1 MNQTEKVNSFSM
13 STLVVASSGV
23 SLWGILGAFLF
34 HTSGNATLLS
44 MTIGFILSFI
54 IVYIYLKFFNMEP
67 GLSIAGKV
75 KSVYGKLGMVANI
88 LFIVLI
94 LVVYVFYT
102 YRLTAFLSSQYM
114 VGTVKIYFHIIILA
128 ITFCIAKN
136 GVGTLVRVSTIS
148 MFICFFILAVN
159 VFALYPSIDINNF
172 LPLFDASF
180 KNIMLSSFVFSIY
193 FSSPT
198 ICINVIKKNQ
208 LTDPEK
214 FTKTYLKMYAI
225 SFLIL
230 FVAITAVLG
239 IYGVRLCQ
247 IFDYPLYTILK
258 RINILSFIES
268 LENISIIIW
277 ILYIIIT
284 TSALLLTSINSIKE
298 VFNFKSNKILFPI
311 LFALTL
317 FIPENVYQ
325 SNRTIEMIQYIY
337 IPLATKMLLVLF
349 IILTLIIHKIKK
361 KKT

>member
-1 MNQTEKVNSFSM
+1 MNQPEKVNSFSM

-44 MTIGFILSFI
+44 MTIGFILSLI

-67 GLSIAGKV
+67 GLSITGKI
-75 KSVYGKLGMVANI
+75 KMVYGKLGMVANI
-88 LFIVLI
+88 IFIISI

-102 YRLTAFLSSQYM
+102 YRLTAFLSSQYL
-114 VGTVKIYFHIIILA
+114 VGTLKIYFHILILA

-148 MFICFFILAVN
+148 MFICFFILAIN
-159 VFALYPSIDINNF
+159 YIALFPSFDINNF
-172 LPLFDASF
+172 LPLFDASI
-180 KNIMLSSFVFSIY
+180 KNIMLSAFVFSIY

-208 LTDPEK
+208 LTDPQK
-214 FTKTYLKMYAI
+214 FTKSYLKMYTL

-230 FVAITAVLG
+230 FAAIAATLG
-239 IYGVRLCQ
+239 IYGVHLAQ
-247 IFDYPLYTILK
+247 MFDYPLYTILK
-258 RINILSFIES
+258 KIDILSFIES

-284 TSALLLTSINSIKE
+284 TSGLLLTSINSIKE
-298 VFNFKSNKILFPI
+298 VFSFKSNKILFPI
-311 LFALTL
+311 LFLLTL
-317 FIPENVYQ
+317 LIPEKLYQ
-325 SNRTIEMIQYIY
+325 DNRNIEMVQYIY
-337 IPLATKMLLVLF
+337 IPLTAEILLVLF
-349 IILTLIIHKIKK
+349 IIITLIIYKFKK